1 MSTTIYLTN
10 DFAEWILD
18 DYSKEEIL
26 DACMDGK
33 YSPRDYALDCQG
45 DWIPIQYID
54 NWEEIRSILN
64 KIDVKSFIKKYKN
77 SKLSYRWWDNMEEG
91 QLIGDF
97 MDEDGEFQNWHE
109 IGGFEFT
116 TKYKKDK

>member
-10 DFAEWILD
+10 GFAEWMLD
-18 DYSKEEIL
+18 DFSKESIL

-54 NWEEIRSILN
+54 NWEEIRSVLN
-64 KIDVKSFIKKYKN
+64 KIDVKSFIKKHEN
-77 SKLSYRWWDNMEEG
+77 STLSNRWWDDMEEG

-97 MDEDGEFQNWHE
+97 MDEDGEFQNWRE

-116 TKYKKDK
+116 TEYKKD